1 MGVASPSMDL
11 EEVNKMGYAEF
22 ISAFR
27 GVFEHGALAA
37 ATVWGAGPF
46 PSSAALHEA
55 FLRFLQ
61 RLDPEAKKGVVRC
74 YPDLAGKLAGEG
86 ALTEESLSEHKAAGL
101 LELSEEERAELVA
114 LNDRYKEKFGFPFVI
129 CARENKKDSI
139 LRGIKSR
146 LGNSVSEEVE
156 NALAEIGKISRLR
169 IANIVQSKL

>member
-1 MGVASPSMDL
+1 MS
-11 EEVNKMGYAEF
+11 E
-22 ISAFR
+22 
-27 GVFEHGALAA
+27 
-37 ATVWGAGPF
+37 
-46 PSSAALHEA
+46 
-55 FLRFLQ
+55 Q
-61 RLDPEAKKGVVRC
+61 RA
-74 YPDLAGKLAGEG
+74 
-86 ALTEESLSEHKAAGL
+86 AAGL